1 MTTSTMTLATS
12 PRVAKELKK
21 DGSIP
26 AVFYGAQ
33 TKSTPIFINTIEFAK
48 VFEHAGEST
57 AITLNTETGKLNAL
71 VHDVQFDPVKNNPTH
86 VDFYVIEKGQKVH
99 VKVPVEFIGEA
110 PAVKTGG
117 VLVKVMHEL
126 SVEGETM
133 NIPHEITID
142 VSALVA
148 NDSVITVADV
158 KLPKG
163 VELYHVEPTEVIASI
178 SAQKEEEVEAP
189 VATDLSAI
197 EVEKKGKKEEG
208 VESSESAE

>member
-1 MTTSTMTLATS
+1 MTTKIMTLATS

-33 TKSTPIFINTIEFAK
+33 TKSTPIFINSIEFTK

-57 AITLNTETGKLNAL
+57 AITLETEAGKLNVL
-71 VHDVQFDPVKNNPTH
+71 VHDVQFDPVKNFPTH

-142 VSALVA
+142 VSSLVA

-163 VELYHVEPTEVIASI
+163 VELYHVESTEVIASI
-178 SAQKEEEVEAP
+178 SAQKEESETVEA
-189 VATDLSAI
+189 VDLSSI
-197 EVEKKGKKEEG
+197 EVEQKGKKEE
-208 VESSESAE
+208 EAESAE